1 MALMN
6 KRKLVIAITT
16 GCAILLICY
25 ELFIGDLL
33 FSSIEEKIR
42 LLIDMT
48 VTRSLGAAVFTVI
61 LVYLG
66 YKVLNPIKVP
76 FFKAL
81 VFCLP
86 AYAVAVNNFPFSSV
100 IRGNATIKTSAGE
113 IVLLAA
119 ECLAVALFEEMAFR
133 GVIFLSFA
141 EKRRNSRLGL
151 FISIILSS
159 AVFAIV
165 HLLNIFTSS
174 PSAVIMQIGYSFLIG
189 GMCSVVLIKTANIW
203 HCVAI
208 HAIFN
213 FSGAVVP
220 TLGAGE
226 IWDSLTIM
234 ITAIIAVI
242 TFVYMLVFFLRFD
255 VRETERIYKK

>member
-1 MALMN
+1 MN
-6 KRKLVIAITT
+6 KRKTAIVLTAVCALLLV
-16 GCAILLICY
+16 CY
-25 ELFIGDLL
+25 EFFLGDII
-33 FSSIEEKIR
+33 FSSLEDNIR
-42 LLIDMT
+42 LLVDMT
-48 VTRSLGAAVFTVI
+48 VTRAIGAAVFTVI

-66 YKVLNPIKVP
+66 YKVLSPIKKP
-76 FFKAL
+76 FLAAL
-81 VFCLP
+81 AFCLP

-100 IRGNATIKTSAGE
+100 IKGDATVDVTAGG
-113 IVLLAA
+113 IILLAA

-133 GVIFLSFA
+133 GVIFLGFA
-141 EKRRNSRLGL
+141 EKRRESRLGI

-159 AVFAIV
+159 AVFGAV

-174 PSAVIMQIGYSFLIG
+174 PIAVLMQIGYSFLIG

-220 TLGAGE
+220 TFGRGE
-226 IWDSLTIM
+226 IWDSFTII
-234 ITAIIAVI
+234 ITAVIAVI
-242 TFVYMLVFFLRFD
+242 TFVYMLVFFLRLD
-255 VRETERIYKK
+255 VKKIEKIYKK